1 MELAKQD
8 KFLEAVVFFPPR
20 PAYEEAER
28 SDGRRIGWAWG
39 KGGRL
44 CSVLEKYQQLIHRHA
59 PSFIRHVLEAFR
71 QHTVTATQATHQLGL
86 SRSRLYALATAYNTA
101 RARQQPPLWT
111 PGASG
116 GDHAAAWPQP
126 VVELLI
132 KRLACSPSCP
142 YSFAAS
148 EALRLHA
155 FKLDRA
161 QVRRWALEN
170 KLAHAV
176 PPKRILA
183 PVRRWQRAQIG
194 ELWQLDASPHRWF
207 PHSKRS
213 FPMLNML
220 DDCSR
225 LFTGSKLYERELLL
239 AYFDFLPAAF
249 LAHGRPLQIYV
260 DYHSIFFTHD
270 PDALTQL
277 GWALKFYDISFLY
290 APTPQ
295 AKGKVEREHQFW
307 QGRLPAYFA
316 SERITE
322 IEVANPHIHDLRAH
336 RNAREVHRELR
347 QTPQRAWDQARKEK
361 RSALRPAPRCPW
373 WDYVWSVRIAIKVGS
388 DGRVPIGT
396 QRLPIEKPPET
407 KVVLCL
413 HPSGHYS
420 VLAAPPDPKHKP
432 ALLFT
437 NRPK

>member
-1 MELAKQD
+1 L
-8 KFLEAVVFFPPR
+8 
-20 PAYEEAER
+20 
-28 SDGRRIGWAWG
+28 
-39 KGGRL
+39 L
-44 CSVLEKYQQLIHRHA
+44 CCSLEKYQQLPHRHA

-71 QHTVTATQATHQLGL
+71 QHTLPATAAARHLGL
-86 SRSRLYALATAYNTA
+86 SRSRLYTLATVYNA
-101 RARQQPPLWT
+101 ACAQQPQTLWT

-116 GDHAAAWPQP
+116 GNHASAWPPP
-126 VVELLI
+126 VLELLK
-132 KRLACSPSCP
+132 KRLACSPPCP

-161 QVRRWALEN
+161 QVRRWAIAHQ
-170 KLAHAV
+170 LAHVV
-176 PPKRILA
+176 PPRKMLA

-207 PHSKRS
+207 PHSKIA
-213 FPMLNML
+213 FPMLNLL

-260 DYHSIFFTHD
+260 DYHSLFFTHD

-277 GWALKFYDISFLY
+277 GWALKFYDISFRY

-295 AKGKVEREHQFW
+295 AKGKIERAHQYW

-316 SERITE
+316 SEKITE
-322 IEVANPHIHDLRAH
+322 IEVANPHIDALRAH
-336 RNAREVHRELR
+336 RNAHEVHRELR
-347 QTPQRAWDQARKEK
+347 QTPQRAWEQARKEK
-361 RSALRPAPRCPW
+361 RSVLRPVPRCPW
-373 WDYVWSVRIAIKVGS
+373 WDYVWSMRTPLKVGS

-396 QRLPIEKPPET
+396 QRLRIEKPPET
-407 KVVLCL
+407 KVILCL
-413 HPSGHYS
+413 HPTGHHS
-420 VLAAPPDPKHKP
+420 VLAAPPDPKEKP

>member
-1 MELAKQD
+1 
-8 KFLEAVVFFPPR
+8 
-20 PAYEEAER
+20 
-28 SDGRRIGWAWG
+28 
-39 KGGRL
+39 
-44 CSVLEKYQQLIHRHA
+44 
-59 PSFIRHVLEAFR
+59 VLEAFR
-71 QHTVTATQATHQLGL
+71 QYTLSAAQAALQLGL
-86 SRSRLYALATAYNTA
+86 SRSRLYAQSTAYNPA
-101 RARQQPPLWT
+101 RARKQEHLWT

-116 GDHAAAWPQP
+116 GDHATAWPQP
-126 VVELLI
+126 VLDLLK
-132 KRLACSPSCP
+132 KRLACTPPGP
-142 YSFAAS
+142 YSFAAAA
-148 EALRLHA
+148 ALRRHA

-170 KLAHAV
+170 KLAHPV

-183 PVRRWQRAQIG
+183 PVRRWQRSQIG

-207 PHSKRS
+207 PHSKTS

-225 LFTGSKLYERELLL
+225 LFTGAKLYERELLL
-239 AYFDFLPAAF
+239 SYFDFLPAAF
-249 LAHGRPLQIYV
+249 MAHGRPRQLYV

-277 GWALKFYDISFLY
+277 GWALKFYDISLRY

-295 AKGKVEREHQFW
+295 AKGQVEREHQFW
-307 QGRLPAYFA
+307 QGRLPADFA
-316 SERITE
+316 SEKILE
-322 IEVANPHIHDLRAH
+322 IAVANPHIDALRAH
-336 RNAREVHRELR
+336 RNAHEVHRELR

-373 WDYVWSVRIAIKVGS
+373 WEYVWSVRTLLKIGP

-396 QRLPIEKPPET
+396 QRRRIEKPPET

-413 HPSGHYS
+413 HPSGHHS
-420 VLAAPPDPKHKP
+420 VLAAPPDPKQKP